1 MSTAIDT
8 RAAGLRDRLRG
19 ALVAAAATPMTRSG
33 EVDLDLAESYFHQ
46 LVATGADALAVL
58 AHTGRGP
65 FLPAELRREL
75 ILRARTAGVPVIV
88 GVGGSSDQTGPPGTA
103 ARPRA
108 ARATDPATASP
119 PAKDSGTPS
128 RDDERA
134 STGAFS
140 IAMPPAE
147 TATAAHDPGTREPGD
162 GGHGAP
168 APGGG
173 AHGEIGRGTTERGHG
188 DGGDGEAGRGVR
200 GSEAALGDDPVRGTV
215 ADARMAAELGA
226 DGVLV
231 FPSAGDRVA
240 EHDAVWQATGLPMI
254 AFDLYTAPCP
264 PAVLAE
270 ILRHPG
276 VAGLKTALLSDAMGC
291 QETIAL
297 TREAGRLALT
307 GEDRMF
313 GASLLWG
320 AEAALVGI
328 AAASV
333 EATAAVLRAFEGDDL
348 RAFEK
353 ASARLD
359 RLAAATFTAPME
371 GYVQRMLWLAAAE
384 GLIPESHAHDPFGPE
399 LPEGE
404 RAAVIAASS

>member
-1 MSTAIDT
+1 MSTAIDA
-8 RAAGLRDRLRG
+8 RAARLRDRLRG
-19 ALVAAAATPMTRSG
+19 ALVAAAATPMTRAG
-33 EVDLDLAESYFHQ
+33 EVDLDIAERYFHR

-65 FLPAELRREL
+65 FLPPELRREL

-88 GVGGSSDQTGPPGTA
+88 GVGGAPAPAVPSGTPPY
-103 ARPRA
+103 PRA
-108 ARATDPATASP
+108 APESRPGPREGTGGGPDPAPRSAAGQESGLAMHTGRRPREGADRAASP
-119 PAKDSGTPS
+119 VEG
-128 RDDERA
+128 ERA
-134 STGAFS
+134 V
-140 IAMPPAE
+140 
-147 TATAAHDPGTREPGD
+147 
-162 GGHGAP
+162 
-168 APGGG
+168 
-173 AHGEIGRGTTERGHG
+173 ER
-188 DGGDGEAGRGVR
+188 
-200 GSEAALGDDPVRGTV
+200 TV

-231 FPSAGDRVA
+231 FPSPGDRLA
-240 EHDAVWQATGLPMI
+240 EHEAVWQAAGLPMI

-264 PAVLAE
+264 PAVLDR

-291 QETIAL
+291 QETIAM
-297 TREAGRLALT
+297 TREAGRLAIT

-313 GASLLWG
+313 GPSLLWG

-328 AAASV
+328 AAARV
-333 EATAAVLRAFEGDDL
+333 AETAEVMRAFQGDDL

-371 GYVQRMLWLAAAE
+371 GYVQRMLWLAADE
-384 GLIPESHAHDPFGPE
+384 GLIPGSHAHDPFGPG
-399 LPEGE
+399 LPDTE
-404 RAAVIAASS
+404 RPAVLAASA